1 MLQAILFD
9 LDGTLLPMDNDYF
22 TKVYFR
28 HLAATAAQWG
38 YTDSGLLVK
47 AVWAGVESMVK
58 NDGRCTNYDAFWQT
72 FGAVMGP
79 DSQGHPEV
87 LHIL

>member
-47 AVWAGVESMVK
+47 AVWAGV
-58 NDGRCTNYDAFWQT
+58 
-72 FGAVMGP
+72 
-79 DSQGHPEV
+79 
-87 LHIL
+87 

>member
-28 HLAATAAQWG
+28 HLAATAAQCIYCNFFISW
-38 YTDSGLLVK
+38 LLI
-47 AVWAGVESMVK
+47 
-58 NDGRCTNYDAFWQT
+58 R
-72 FGAVMGP
+72 
-79 DSQGHPEV
+79 
-87 LHIL
+87 